1 MVFQGRQLAN
11 FSLLYFATIAAQ
23 LGNLAY
29 QAQEKEF
36 SFLSQLVPS
45 VLFLSVLTIPAL
57 LVGLLLGPKVGIAAF
72 DNRPSVNRAQFKQA
86 IVFTIVSS
94 ILLGSAL
101 LVLRWMLLAYLPAEI
116 PEYGFRGFAGGT
128 VVSISAA
135 VGEEVWFRFGLMTL
149 ALWAAQKFVN
159 NRSLTIKHVLPIIV
173 GIGVLFG
180 LAHLPQLAS
189 FGADTQFAVWAT
201 ILGNISVSILFGWCF
216 WRYGLVYAILAH
228 FSLDMVLHALP
239 ALFI

>member
-1 MVFQGRQLAN
+1 M
-11 FSLLYFATIAAQ
+11 
-23 LGNLAY
+23 
-29 QAQEKEF
+29 
-36 SFLSQLVPS
+36 
-45 VLFLSVLTIPAL
+45 
-57 LVGLLLGPKVGIAAF
+57 
-72 DNRPSVNRAQFKQA
+72 
-86 IVFTIVSS
+86 
-94 ILLGSAL
+94 
-101 LVLRWMLLAYLPAEI
+101 
-116 PEYGFRGFAGGT
+116 
-128 VVSISAA
+128 VSISAA

-228 FSLDMVLHALP
+228 FSLVWFCMLCQRYLSRYSMT
-239 ALFI
+239 